1 MKEKPLKDKSYDFAF
16 KVNGTYRE
24 LQEGQREFVLSSQ
37 LLRSVTSIG
46 ANSEEAIGAQSKR
59 DFLSKI
65 STTKKGINENKKQ

>member
-1 MKEKPLKDKSYDFAF
+1 MKEKPLKDKSYDSAL

>member
-1 MKEKPLKDKSYDFAF
+1 MKEKPLKDKSYDFAL